1 MLNYAIRIKILYIF
15 LIIFIRSVIFLVLD
29 PFTPSLNFHTFHY
42 NQLLPYFFDSTVVFL
57 RIIIL
62 FLFANLITSFFKK
75 NITLYLIV
83 IYNFLYIVIVF
94 GYLLPYLIYF
104 NFYDNLYFN
113 IYDNIYW
120 LIASNIYILKFHNIG
135 KSYTNSNSK
144 LVYYFKLTFITILIK
159 TLVTSA
165 LVIAINTS
173 ENVFFYIFSN
183 AIITFSIDYIILCL
197 FVLLFVKI
205 IQYINNFEYHILIIA
220 LWNILYLSFS
230 YFFFRD
236 ANFMFNQENSDES
249 FWFIS
254 TNNYFRFISY
264 FIISN
269 YLIIKLIKTSKEL
282 L

>member
-1 MLNYAIRIKILYIF
+1 MVNYVIRIKLLYIF
-15 LIIFIRSVIFLVLD
+15 IIVFIRSVLFLVLD
-29 PFTPSLNFHTFHY
+29 PITPSFNFHTFHY
-42 NQLLPYFFDSTVVFL
+42 NQLLPYFLESIVVFL

-75 NITLYLIV
+75 NTTLYLIV

-94 GYLLPYLIYF
+94 GYLLSYLIYF

-135 KSYTNSNSK
+135 KSYTNFESK
-144 LVYYFKLTFITILIK
+144 IVYYFKLTFITLIIK

-165 LVIAINTS
+165 LVIIINTS

-183 AIITFSIDYIILCL
+183 AMITFSIDYIILYL
-197 FVLLFVKI
+197 FVLLFVRI
-205 IQYINNFEYHILIIA
+205 IQYINNLEYHVLIITI
-220 LWNILYLSFS
+220 WNTLYLSFS

-236 ANFMFNQENSDES
+236 ANFMFNQENPDES

-264 FIISN
+264 LIISN
-269 YLIIKLIKTSKEL
+269 YLIIKLIKTNKEL